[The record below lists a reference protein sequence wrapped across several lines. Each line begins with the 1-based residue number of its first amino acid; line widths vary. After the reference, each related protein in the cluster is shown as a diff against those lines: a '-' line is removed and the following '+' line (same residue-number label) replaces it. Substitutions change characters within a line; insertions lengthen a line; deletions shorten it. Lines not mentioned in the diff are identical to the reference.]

1 MDKLRETIQFVV
13 AGDAP
18 MTVRQVF
25 YRLVALGAIRKTETE
40 YKSTVVRLLSEM
52 RRDGDIPFS
61 WITDNTRW
69 MRKPQTHSDLA
80 GTLTRF
86 AHTYRRDFWEH
97 QDDYVEVWLEKEA
110 LAGVFYG
117 VTEEWDVPLMVT
129 RGYPSITF
137 LHDAAYSIAAE
148 DRPTFLYYF
157 GDYDPSGLDIS
168 RAVEEG
174 IEEFA
179 PWADFMFKR
188 VAVTLEQVAKWRLPS
203 RPTKRSDTRSRYF
216 QGESVEIDAIE
227 PSQLRTLVSD
237 CIVQH
242 VDGAELS
249 RIREIEAAER
259 DTLAHIAAQLREA
272 V

>member
-1 MDKLRETIQFVV
+1 
-13 AGDAP
+13 

-25 YRLVALGAIRKTETE
+25 YRLVVQGAIRKTETE
-40 YKSTVVRLLSEM
+40 YKSTVVRLLTEM

-80 GTLTRF
+80 STLERF

-97 QDDYVEVWLEKEA
+97 QEDYVEVWLEKEA
-110 LAGVFYG
+110 LVGVFYR
-117 VTEEWDVPLMVT
+117 VTEEWDIPLMVT

-137 LHDAAYSIAAE
+137 LHDAAESIAAE

-174 IEEFA
+174 IREFA
-179 PWADFMFKR
+179 PWVDFTFER
-188 VAVTLEQVAKWRLPS
+188 VAVTLEQVAKWNLPS

-216 QGESVEIDAIE
+216 QGESVEIDALE

-242 VDGAELS
+242 VDAAELT

-259 DTLAHIAAQLREA
+259 DTLARVAEQLREA